1 MRSVQFVVG
10 GAATALLASGITPA
24 ANAAEAIEP
33 AAVPYVTS
41 TERALGFNGWADIT
55 TAGQRLLVSNIDGK
69 RILMLNRDGSP
80 ITTIDPQGT
89 PASMLASPSG
99 DTVYVALR
107 DASAI
112 SVLDVATATEIERI
126 PVDPCPVD
134 LALSSGRLFYSYGCN
149 ALASGVAS
157 VDLATTAT
165 PVQTA
170 IGDLYYAPMI
180 EGTGDTLVVAT
191 PATSAGTLR
200 SFATA
205 ADGSVNL
212 LATAPGNLQLAY
224 TKDLTLTPDG
234 SHSLVAHGGGV
245 TRLSLP
251 NLTQTAAL
259 SNGAVAAA
267 VSPDGTM
274 LLLGDTDA
282 RSTVRLYD
290 TSNHKML
297 WQRYPVSGRNAYG
310 WTDDLRN
317 VIDGA
322 VAFAS
327 DGSAAYALTGNTID
341 PVRLLRLPLLP
352 ESSRTTLAVS
362 GTYGRPATL
371 TATVAGGGSGTV
383 HFGINENEYGNG
395 YRSLGSAPL
404 INGKAVKTVKITEP
418 GALEAIYSGDAV
430 RAPSVSTPVAV
441 KPATRVTVSM
451 TGAKTVVRGVHKYD
465 SYADVRVRFRLE
477 PRLNGGELL
486 YVKLWRFK
494 KGKWRDQG
502 YTKHR
507 TDAKGRL
514 VLALSRRV
522 PGKLSFTGYYAGDS
536 RHGASGGLGPDFTI
550 AK

>member
-10 GAATALLASGITPA
+10 AAATALLGSGIAPA
-24 ANAAEAIEP
+24 ANAADAIEP

-41 TERALGFNGWADIT
+41 TERSLGFNGWADIT
-55 TAGQRLLVSNIDGK
+55 AAGQRLFVSNIDGK
-69 RILMLNRDGSP
+69 RVLVLDQDGTT

-89 PASMLASPSG
+89 PASMLASPDG
-99 DTVYVALR
+99 GTVYVALR

-112 SVLDVATATEIERI
+112 SVVDVATATEIKRI
-126 PVDPCPVD
+126 PVDACPVD
-134 LALSSGRLFYSYGCN
+134 LALSSGRLYYSYGCN
-149 ALASGVAS
+149 AMKSGVAS
-157 VDLATTAT
+157 VDLAAPASPVDTT
-165 PVQTA
+165 

-180 EGTGDTLVVAT
+180 VGAGDTLVVAT
-191 PATSAGTLR
+191 PYTSAATLR

-205 ADGSVNL
+205 ADGSAELV
-212 LATAPGNLQLAY
+212 ASAPGSLHLTY
-224 TKDLTLTPDG
+224 TKNLTLTPDG
-234 SHSLVAHGGGV
+234 SHVVVANGSGV
-245 TRLSLP
+245 TTLSLP
-251 NLTQTAAL
+251 NLSPTAAL

-267 VSPDGTM
+267 LSPDGTK

-290 TSNHKML
+290 TSSHKML
-297 WQRYPVSGRNAYG
+297 WQRYPVSGRSAYG
-310 WTDDLRN
+310 WTDGNRS

-327 DGSAAYALTGNTID
+327 DGSTAYVLTGNTID
-341 PVRLLRLPLLP
+341 PVRLLRLPLVP
-352 ESSRTTLAVS
+352 ETTRTTLAVS

-371 TATVAGGGSGTV
+371 TATVPGGGSGTV

-404 INGKAVKTVKITEP
+404 VNGKAVKAVKIDEP
-418 GALEAIYSGDAV
+418 GAIEAFYSGDAI
-430 RAPSVSTPVAV
+430 RAPSVSPSVDV
-441 KPATRVTVSM
+441 KPATRITVSM
-451 TGAKTVVRGVHKYD
+451 TGAKTIVRGEHKFD

-486 YVKLWRFK
+486 YVKLWKFK

-502 YTKHR
+502 YAKHR
-507 TDAKGRL
+507 TDARGRL
-514 VLALSRRV
+514 VLALSRRI

-536 RHGASGGLGPDFTI
+536 RHGASGGLGPHFTI
-550 AK
+550 AR